1 MRDRMKER
9 EKDPVRYT
17 LHNIVVQTP
26 WARRTAFQGGSMDVA
41 HDGVRGGRREEE
53 EEEEDEE
60 GEEKTERSVSKV
72 EERKRERE
80 KGRERE
86 REGALGNNSIKR
98 RTPSN

>member
-60 GEEKTERSVSKV
+60 EGEEKTERDRS
-72 EERKRERE
+72 RKWR
-80 KGRERE
+80 RERE
-86 REGALGNNSIKR
+86 RKAEKEKER
-98 RTPSN
+98 E

>member
-9 EKDPVRYT
+9 ERSRA
-17 LHNIVVQTP
+17 LHTTHNVVVQTP

-60 GEEKTERSVSKV
+60 EGEEKAERSAWKV
-72 EERKRERE
+72 EERERKRERRR
-80 KGRERE
+80 KRGSARE
-86 REGALGNNSIKR
+86 
-98 RTPSN
+98 